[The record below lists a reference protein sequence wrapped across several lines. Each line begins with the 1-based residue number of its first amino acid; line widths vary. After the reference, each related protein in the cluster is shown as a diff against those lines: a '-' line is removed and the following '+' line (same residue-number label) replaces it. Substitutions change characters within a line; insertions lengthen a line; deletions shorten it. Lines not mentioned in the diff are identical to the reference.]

1 MRFILK
7 TAQKN
12 TYTHWKKKITGSLLQ
27 HFWEYFLSYVC
38 LSRWLS
44 TAEKVR
50 QCIVFNTATQSKYF
64 DCVVINSII
73 INSFLYLEISYCKRN
88 IDGENHVQEEN
99 LQFIQRNEKKSK
111 EGRYMHLYQFW
122 SNLLFQIY
130 SILIKSLDN
139 DQAIIALCF
148 RESQNFMR
156 SEVLNIKCN

>member
-12 TYTHWKKKITGSLLQ
+12 TYTYRKKKITGSLLQ

-50 QCIVFNTATQSKYF
+50 QCIVLNTATHSKYF
-64 DCVVINSII
+64 DCVVIYSII

-88 IDGENHVQEEN
+88 IDGENQVQEET
-99 LQFIQRNEKKSK
+99 LLCIQCNEKNQKK
-111 EGRYMHLYQFW
+111 VGICTCTNF
-122 SNLLFQIY
+122 
-130 SILIKSLDN
+130 
-139 DQAIIALCF
+139 DQTCF
-148 RESQNFMR
+148 FKYIRF
-156 SEVLNIKCN
+156 

>member
-12 TYTHWKKKITGSLLQ
+12 TYTYRKKKITGSLLQ

-50 QCIVFNTATQSKYF
+50 QCIVFNTATQSKYV

-88 IDGENHVQEEN
+88 IDGNQVQEEN
-99 LQFIQRNEKKSK
+99 VQFIQRNKMKSK

-130 SILIKSLDN
+130 SILIKLLDN
-139 DQAIIALCF
+139 EQAIIALCF
-148 RESQNFMR
+148 TESQNFIR
-156 SEVLNIKCN
+156 SVVLNIKCK

>member
-12 TYTHWKKKITGSLLQ
+12 TYTYRKKKITGSLLQ

-50 QCIVFNTATQSKYF
+50 QCIVFNTVTQSKYV

-88 IDGENHVQEEN
+88 IDGNQEEN
-99 LQFIQRNEKKSK
+99 LQFIQRNKKKSK

-130 SILIKSLDN
+130 SILIKLLDN
-139 DQAIIALCF
+139 EQAIIALCF
-148 RESQNFMR
+148 TESQNFIR
-156 SEVLNIKCN
+156 SVVLNIKCK

>member
-12 TYTHWKKKITGSLLQ
+12 TYTYRKKKITGSLLQ

-50 QCIVFNTATQSKYF
+50 QCIVFNTATQSKYV

-88 IDGENHVQEEN
+88 IDGNQVKEEN
-99 LQFIQRNEKKSK
+99 LQCIQRNKKKSK

-130 SILIKSLDN
+130 SILIKLLDN
-139 DQAIIALCF
+139 EQAIIALCF
-148 RESQNFMR
+148 TESQNFIR
-156 SEVLNIKCN
+156 SVVLNIKCK

>member
-12 TYTHWKKKITGSLLQ
+12 TYTYRKKKISGSLLQ

-50 QCIVFNTATQSKYF
+50 QCIVFNTATQSKYV

-88 IDGENHVQEEN
+88 IDGNQVKEEN
-99 LQFIQRNEKKSK
+99 LQFIQRNKKKSK

-130 SILIKSLDN
+130 SILIKLLDN
-139 DQAIIALCF
+139 EQAIIALCF
-148 RESQNFMR
+148 TESQNFIR
-156 SEVLNIKCN
+156 SVVLNIKCK